1 MLRSVPNNHG
11 AFWSVLERLGESMR
25 VLEGQEAFWRVWE
38 SVEEFPGVREHLG
51 AFGFS
56 ARAFWSVLEHFGVP
70 WSVHEG
76 SGKSSRVSERFV
88 AFCSIW
94 SFRETLGKF
103 ERVSVHY

>member
-51 AFGFS
+51 AFGLGPERFGALWS
-56 ARAFWSVLEHFGVP
+56 ILECLGAFMRVRESPVEFRSVL
-70 WSVHEG
+70 
-76 SGKSSRVSERFV
+76 
-88 AFCSIW
+88 
-94 SFRETLGKF
+94 
-103 ERVSVHY
+103 